1 MPYRGYN
8 LSFPFALFIV
18 VIAVSCDYRS
28 NSEEDTATYSSYNG
42 TSEQV
47 GQSAVL
53 RGPKPVSDQM
63 PNHSY
68 LNTVDWELRQPLDL
82 SMATV
87 TTTAKSTAEEVHFR
101 YFCDGF
107 ISESNV
113 TPRNEE
119 IKHTVNMVCD
129 DVLTV
134 EMTATG
140 PRDTIEYV
148 FEIDIA
154 FLNSLGG

>member
-1 MPYRGYN
+1 MLFRGYI
-8 LSFPFALFIV
+8 LSFPFVLLIALMV
-18 VIAVSCDYRS
+18 VSCDYRS
-28 NSEEDTATYSSYNG
+28 DNDNTAEYSSFNG
-42 TSEQV
+42 ASEQIE
-47 GQSAVL
+47 QSAVM

-63 PNHSY
+63 PNHTY

-87 TTTAKSTAEEVHFR
+87 TTTAKSTSDEVHFR

-107 ISESNV
+107 VSESTV
-113 TPRNEE
+113 TPQNEE
-119 IKHTVNMVCD
+119 VKHTVNMICD

-134 EMTATG
+134 EVTATG
-140 PRDTIEYV
+140 SSDTIEYV